1 MNPIKIA
8 KQIVKKLLVEQLTE
22 KVSLYPGA
30 FKPPHRGH
38 VATILRSM
46 DNDTDKVI
54 VFISTKEREDVDVEE
69 AIEVWNL
76 YKSKIPEL
84 EKVEIVPTPTPVTAV
99 YDYAKDNP
107 SHDIRA
113 VFGKGEESRFKS
125 LLNKEK
131 YPNVEVFD
139 AGVEGDFSATNL
151 RQAIRDDNL
160 EKIKPFLPDGVNM
173 ESFLFIFRK
182 SNEGLYPRY
191 DYRKVRQVRY
201 KASDVRTNDP
211 DALEEADPKKGTG
224 KKPKGSGRRLYT
236 DEDPT
241 DTVKVKFS
249 TRQDIVDTL
258 NKTSFK
264 NKSHARQSQVINLIH
279 QRVRAALSRTKD
291 PLKKA
296 KLKSAFEYIKKR
308 KEASKKKTQR
318 LKKQKTNEGVLPQT
332 NLVLPRGVKTILQ
345 AEEQDYDRGL
355 IVELTKEGGY
365 KINYWYGEDAKVYPV
380 EVEVD
385 GESIKPDAKEVYL
398 KFHPELEKEN
408 INELISEHLKE
419 IGLVNEK
426 LCKRGYNYIASR
438 KRKGE
443 KHNPFLTAR
452 AVKVCKGQMSGT
464 DGKQK
469 KDFRPKKGKKR
480 SAQGAKPDIV
490 KEIGVK
496 LSNYSGQVLP
506 GDVIRAPKGFPL
518 GGKKLEKGLPLKVI
532 KNSREGVNR
541 YKLSLEDPKT
551 GKKYS
556 VRNFQMDGEYKG
568 EKFPKWSM
576 IRRSKQNIKE
586 DKYLLEA
593 RYKKFLNEA
602 WEDAKAS
609 VVNEFVNYCMEYLSV
624 DRPKLKL
631 INSKDYAYENR
642 SLGGYSPSE
651 KKIMVVVHNRNMA
664 DILRTIAHEMVH
676 HMQNLDKRLTP
687 TSGEDGSPDENEAN
701 SLAAVIMRKFGRDNP
716 HIYE

>member
-8 KQIVKKLLVEQLTE
+8 KQIVKKLLLEQLTE

-38 VATILRSM
+38 VATILRSI
-46 DNDTDKVI
+46 DDKTDKVI
-54 VFISTKEREDVDVEE
+54 IFISTKEREDVDVEE
-69 AIEVWNL
+69 AIEVWDL
-76 YKSKIPEL
+76 YKSNLPEL
-84 EKVEIVPTPTPVTAV
+84 EKVEIVPTPTPVKAV

-131 YPNVEVFD
+131 YPHVEVFD

-151 RQAIRDDNL
+151 RQAIRDNDL
-160 EKIKPFLPDGVNM
+160 EKVKTFLPDGINV
-173 ESFLFIFRK
+173 EDFLFIFRN
-182 SNEGLYPRY
+182 SDEGLYPRY

-296 KLKSAFEYIKKR
+296 RLKSAFEYIKQR
-308 KEASKKKTQR
+308 KEASKRKTQR
-318 LKKQKTNEGVLPQT
+318 LKKQKTNEVIIDG
-332 NLVLPRGVKTILQ
+332 IL
-345 AEEQDYDRGL
+345 
-355 IVELTKEGGY
+355 K
-365 KINYWYGEDAKVYPV
+365 
-380 EVEVD
+380 
-385 GESIKPDAKEVYL
+385 
-398 KFHPELEKEN
+398 
-408 INELISEHLKE
+408 
-419 IGLVNEK
+419 EK

-452 AVKVCKGQMSGT
+452 AVKVCKGQMSGS

-469 KDFRPKKGKKR
+469 KDFRPRKGKKR

-496 LSNYSGQVLP
+496 LSNYNGQVLP

-518 GGKKLEKGLPLKVI
+518 GGKKLEKGLQLKVI

-576 IRRSKQNIKE
+576 VRRSKQNIKE

-664 DILRTIAHEMVH
+664 DILRTVAHEMVH

-701 SLAAVIMRKFGRDNP
+701 SLAGVIMRKFGRDNP
-716 HIYE
+716 QIYE

>member
-8 KQIVKKLLVEQLTE
+8 KQIVKKLLLEQLTE

-38 VATILRSM
+38 VATILRSI
-46 DNDTDKVI
+46 DDKTDRVI

-69 AIEVWNL
+69 AIKVWDL
-76 YKSKIPEL
+76 YKSNLPEL

-139 AGVEGDFSATNL
+139 AGIEGDFSATNL
-151 RQAIRDDNL
+151 RQAIRDNDL
-160 EKIKPFLPDGVNM
+160 EKVKTFLPDGINV
-173 ESFLFIFRK
+173 EDFLFIFRN
-182 SNEGLYPRY
+182 SDEGLYPRY

-224 KKPKGSGRRLYT
+224 KKPKGSSRRLYT
-236 DEDPT
+236 DEDPS
-241 DTVKVKFS
+241 DTVGVKFS
-249 TRQDIVDTL
+249 SRQDIVNTF
-258 NKTSFK
+258 NKKSFK
-264 NKSHARQSQVINLIH
+264 AKSHQRQSQIINLVH
-279 QRVRAALSRTKD
+279 QRVRAAYSRAKD
-291 PLKKA
+291 PLVKARLKKA
-296 KLKSAFEYIKKR
+296 LAYAEQR
-308 KEASKKKTQR
+308 KEASKRKTQR
-318 LKKQKTNEGVLPQT
+318 LKKQKTNEIIIDG
-332 NLVLPRGVKTILQ
+332 IL
-345 AEEQDYDRGL
+345 
-355 IVELTKEGGY
+355 K
-365 KINYWYGEDAKVYPV
+365 
-380 EVEVD
+380 
-385 GESIKPDAKEVYL
+385 
-398 KFHPELEKEN
+398 
-408 INELISEHLKE
+408 
-419 IGLVNEK
+419 EK

-452 AVKVCKGQMSGT
+452 AVKVCKGQMSGS

-469 KDFRPKKGKKR
+469 KDFRPRKGKKR

-518 GGKKLEKGLPLKVI
+518 GGKKLEKGLQLKVI

-576 IRRSKQNIKE
+576 VRRSKQNIKE

-701 SLAAVIMRKFGRDNP
+701 SLAGVIMRKFGRDNP
-716 HIYE
+716 QIYE

>member
-1 MNPIKIA
+1 MNPIKIS
-8 KQIVKKLLVEQLTE
+8 KQIVKKLLLEQLTE

-38 VATILRSM
+38 VATILRSI
-46 DNDTDKVI
+46 DDKTDKVI
-54 VFISTKEREDVDVEE
+54 IFISTKEREDVDVEE
-69 AIEVWNL
+69 AIEVWDL
-76 YKSKIPEL
+76 YKSNLPEL

-131 YPNVEVFD
+131 YPHVEVFD

-151 RQAIRDDNL
+151 RQAIRDNDL
-160 EKIKPFLPDGVNM
+160 EKVKTFLPDGINV
-173 ESFLFIFRK
+173 EDFLFIFRN
-182 SNEGLYPRY
+182 SDEGLYPRY

-224 KKPKGSGRRLYT
+224 KKPKGSSRRLYT
-236 DEDPT
+236 DEDPS
-241 DTVKVKFS
+241 DTVGVKFS
-249 TRQDIVDTL
+249 SRQDIVNTF
-258 NKTSFK
+258 NKKSFK
-264 NKSHARQSQVINLIH
+264 AKSHQRQSQIINLVH
-279 QRVRAALSRTKD
+279 QRVRAAYSRAKD
-291 PLKKA
+291 PLVKARLKKA
-296 KLKSAFEYIKKR
+296 LAYAEQR
-308 KEASKKKTQR
+308 KEASKRKTQR
-318 LKKQKTNEGVLPQT
+318 LKKQKTNEVIIDG
-332 NLVLPRGVKTILQ
+332 IL
-345 AEEQDYDRGL
+345 
-355 IVELTKEGGY
+355 K
-365 KINYWYGEDAKVYPV
+365 
-380 EVEVD
+380 
-385 GESIKPDAKEVYL
+385 
-398 KFHPELEKEN
+398 
-408 INELISEHLKE
+408 
-419 IGLVNEK
+419 EK

-452 AVKVCKGQMSGT
+452 AVKVCKGQMSGS

-469 KDFRPKKGKKR
+469 KDFRPRKGKKR

-518 GGKKLEKGLPLKVI
+518 GGKKLEKGLQLKVI

-576 IRRSKQNIKE
+576 VRRSKQNIKE

-664 DILRTIAHEMVH
+664 DILRTVAHEMVH

-701 SLAAVIMRKFGRDNP
+701 SLAGVIMRKFGRDNP
-716 HIYE
+716 QIYE

>member
-1 MNPIKIA
+1 MNQIKIA
-8 KQIVKKLLVEQLTE
+8 IQIVKKLLLEQLTE

-38 VATILRSM
+38 VATILRSI
-46 DNDTDKVI
+46 DDKTDKVI
-54 VFISTKEREDVDVEE
+54 IFISTKEREDVDVEE
-69 AIEVWNL
+69 AIEVWDL
-76 YKSKIPEL
+76 YKSNLPEL

-131 YPNVEVFD
+131 YPHVEVFD

-151 RQAIRDDNL
+151 RQAIRDNDL
-160 EKIKPFLPDGVNM
+160 EKVKTFLPDGINV
-173 ESFLFIFRK
+173 EDFLFIFRN
-182 SNEGLYPRY
+182 SDEGLYPRY

-224 KKPKGSGRRLYT
+224 KKPKGSSRRLYT
-236 DEDPT
+236 DEDPS
-241 DTVKVKFS
+241 DTVGVKFS
-249 TRQDIVDTL
+249 SRQDIVNTF
-258 NKTSFK
+258 NKKSFK
-264 NKSHARQSQVINLIH
+264 AKSHQRQSQIINLVH
-279 QRVRAALSRTKD
+279 QRVRAAYSRAKD
-291 PLKKA
+291 PLVKARLKKA
-296 KLKSAFEYIKKR
+296 LAYAEQR
-308 KEASKKKTQR
+308 KEASKRKTQR
-318 LKKQKTNEGVLPQT
+318 LKKQKTNEVIIDG
-332 NLVLPRGVKTILQ
+332 IL
-345 AEEQDYDRGL
+345 
-355 IVELTKEGGY
+355 K
-365 KINYWYGEDAKVYPV
+365 
-380 EVEVD
+380 
-385 GESIKPDAKEVYL
+385 
-398 KFHPELEKEN
+398 
-408 INELISEHLKE
+408 
-419 IGLVNEK
+419 EK

-443 KHNPFLTAR
+443 KHNQFLTAR
-452 AVKVCKGQMSGT
+452 AVKVCKGQMSGS

-469 KDFRPKKGKKR
+469 KDFRPRKGKKR

-518 GGKKLEKGLPLKVI
+518 GGKKLEKGLQLKVI

-576 IRRSKQNIKE
+576 VRRSKQNIKE

-664 DILRTIAHEMVH
+664 DILRTVAHEMVH

-701 SLAAVIMRKFGRDNP
+701 SLAGVIMRKFGRDNP
-716 HIYE
+716 QIYE

>member
-8 KQIVKKLLVEQLTE
+8 KQIVKKLLLEQLTE

-38 VATILRSM
+38 VATILRSI
-46 DNDTDKVI
+46 DDKTDKVI
-54 VFISTKEREDVDVEE
+54 IFISTKEREDVDVEE
-69 AIEVWNL
+69 AIEVWDL
-76 YKSKIPEL
+76 YKSNLPEL

-131 YPNVEVFD
+131 YPHVEVFD

-151 RQAIRDDNL
+151 RQAIRDNDL
-160 EKIKPFLPDGVNM
+160 EKVKTFLPDGINV
-173 ESFLFIFRK
+173 EDFLFIFRN
-182 SNEGLYPRY
+182 SDEGLYPRY

-224 KKPKGSGRRLYT
+224 KKPKGSSRRLYT
-236 DEDPT
+236 DEDPS
-241 DTVKVKFS
+241 DTVGVKFS
-249 TRQDIVDTL
+249 SRQDIVNTF
-258 NKTSFK
+258 NKKSFK
-264 NKSHARQSQVINLIH
+264 AKSHQRQSQIINLVH
-279 QRVRAALSRTKD
+279 QRVRAAYSRAKD
-291 PLKKA
+291 PLVKARLKKA
-296 KLKSAFEYIKKR
+296 LAYAEQR
-308 KEASKKKTQR
+308 KEASKRKTQR
-318 LKKQKTNEGVLPQT
+318 LKKQKTNEVIIDG
-332 NLVLPRGVKTILQ
+332 IL
-345 AEEQDYDRGL
+345 
-355 IVELTKEGGY
+355 K
-365 KINYWYGEDAKVYPV
+365 
-380 EVEVD
+380 
-385 GESIKPDAKEVYL
+385 
-398 KFHPELEKEN
+398 
-408 INELISEHLKE
+408 
-419 IGLVNEK
+419 EK

-452 AVKVCKGQMSGT
+452 AVKVCKGQMSGS

-469 KDFRPKKGKKR
+469 KDFRPRKGKKR

-518 GGKKLEKGLPLKVI
+518 GGKKLEKGLQLKVI

-576 IRRSKQNIKE
+576 VRRSKQNIKE

-624 DRPKLKL
+624 ERPKLKL

-664 DILRTIAHEMVH
+664 DILRTVAHEMVH

-701 SLAAVIMRKFGRDNP
+701 SLAGVIMRKFGRDNP
-716 HIYE
+716 QIYE

>member
-8 KQIVKKLLVEQLTE
+8 KQIVKKLLLEQLTE

-38 VATILRSM
+38 VATILRSI
-46 DNDTDKVI
+46 DDKTDRVI
-54 VFISTKEREDVDVEE
+54 IFISTKEREDVDVEE
-69 AIEVWNL
+69 AIKVWDL
-76 YKSKIPEL
+76 YKSNLPEL

-131 YPNVEVFD
+131 YPHVEVFD
-139 AGVEGDFSATNL
+139 AGVEGDFSATDL
-151 RQAIRDDNL
+151 RQAIRDNDL
-160 EKIKPFLPDGVNM
+160 EKVKTFLPDGINV
-173 ESFLFIFRK
+173 EDFLFIFRN
-182 SNEGLYPRY
+182 SDEGLYPRY

-224 KKPKGSGRRLYT
+224 KKPKGSSRRLYT
-236 DEDPT
+236 DEDPS
-241 DTVKVKFS
+241 DTVGVKFS
-249 TRQDIVDTL
+249 SRQDIVNTF
-258 NKTSFK
+258 NKKSFK
-264 NKSHARQSQVINLIH
+264 AKSHQRQSQIINLVH
-279 QRVRAALSRTKD
+279 QRVRAAYSRAKD
-291 PLKKA
+291 PLVKARLKKA
-296 KLKSAFEYIKKR
+296 LAYAEQR
-308 KEASKKKTQR
+308 KEASKRKTQR
-318 LKKQKTNEGVLPQT
+318 LKKQKTNEVIIDG
-332 NLVLPRGVKTILQ
+332 IL
-345 AEEQDYDRGL
+345 
-355 IVELTKEGGY
+355 K
-365 KINYWYGEDAKVYPV
+365 
-380 EVEVD
+380 
-385 GESIKPDAKEVYL
+385 
-398 KFHPELEKEN
+398 
-408 INELISEHLKE
+408 
-419 IGLVNEK
+419 EK

-452 AVKVCKGQMSGT
+452 AVKVCKGQMSGS

-469 KDFRPKKGKKR
+469 KDFRPRKGKKR

-518 GGKKLEKGLPLKVI
+518 GGKKLEKGLQLKVI

-576 IRRSKQNIKE
+576 VRRSKQNIKE

-664 DILRTIAHEMVH
+664 DILRTVAHEMVH
-676 HMQNLDKRLTP
+676 HMQNLDKRLTS

-701 SLAAVIMRKFGRDNP
+701 SLAGVIMRKFGRDNP
-716 HIYE
+716 QIYE

>member
-8 KQIVKKLLVEQLTE
+8 KQIVKKLLLEQLTE

-38 VATILRSM
+38 VATILRSI
-46 DNDTDKVI
+46 DDKTDRVI

-69 AIEVWNL
+69 AIKVWDL
-76 YKSKIPEL
+76 YKSNLPEL

-139 AGVEGDFSATNL
+139 AGIEGDFSATNL
-151 RQAIRDDNL
+151 RQAIRDNDL
-160 EKIKPFLPDGVNM
+160 EKVKTFLPDGINV
-173 ESFLFIFRK
+173 EDFLFIFRN
-182 SNEGLYPRY
+182 SDEGLYPRY

-224 KKPKGSGRRLYT
+224 KKPKGSSRRLYT
-236 DEDPT
+236 DEDPS
-241 DTVKVKFS
+241 DTVGVKFS
-249 TRQDIVDTL
+249 SRQDIVNTF
-258 NKTSFK
+258 NKKSFK
-264 NKSHARQSQVINLIH
+264 AKSHQRQSQIINLVH
-279 QRVRAALSRTKD
+279 QRVRAAYSRAKD
-291 PLKKA
+291 PLVKARLKKA
-296 KLKSAFEYIKKR
+296 LAYAEQR
-308 KEASKKKTQR
+308 KEASKRKTQR
-318 LKKQKTNEGVLPQT
+318 LKKQKTNEIIIDG
-332 NLVLPRGVKTILQ
+332 IL
-345 AEEQDYDRGL
+345 
-355 IVELTKEGGY
+355 K
-365 KINYWYGEDAKVYPV
+365 
-380 EVEVD
+380 
-385 GESIKPDAKEVYL
+385 
-398 KFHPELEKEN
+398 
-408 INELISEHLKE
+408 
-419 IGLVNEK
+419 EK

-452 AVKVCKGQMSGT
+452 AVKVCKGQMSGS

-469 KDFRPKKGKKR
+469 KDFRPRKGKKR

-518 GGKKLEKGLPLKVI
+518 GGKKLEKGLQLKVI

-576 IRRSKQNIKE
+576 VRRSKQNIKE

-609 VVNEFVNYCMEYLSV
+609 IVNEFVNYCMEYLSV

-701 SLAAVIMRKFGRDNP
+701 SLAGVIMRKFGRDNP
-716 HIYE
+716 QIYE

>member
-1 MNPIKIA
+1 MNPLKVA
-8 KQIVKKLLVEQLTE
+8 QQIVKKLLVEQLTE

-38 VATILRSM
+38 IATILRSI
-46 DNDTDKVI
+46 DNDTDRVL

-69 AIEVWNL
+69 AIKVWDL
-76 YKSKIPEL
+76 YKSNLPEL
-84 EKVEIVPTPTPVTAV
+84 EKIEIIPTPTPVTAV

-125 LLNKEK
+125 LLDKEK
-131 YPNVEVFD
+131 YPHVEVFD
-139 AGVEGDFSATNL
+139 AGIEGDFSATNL
-151 RQAIRDDNL
+151 RQAIRDNDL
-160 EKIKPFLPDGVNM
+160 EKIKTFLPDRVNVDD
-173 ESFLFIFRK
+173 FISIFQT
-182 SNEGLYPRY
+182 NEGLYPRY
-191 DYRKVRQVRY
+191 DYRKIRQVRY
-201 KASDVRTNDP
+201 KASDVRTNNP

-236 DEDPT
+236 DEDPS
-241 DTVKVKFS
+241 DTVRIKFS

-279 QRVRAALSRTKD
+279 QRVRAALGRTKD

-296 KLKSAFEYIKKR
+296 KLKSAFEYIKNR

-332 NLVLPRGVKTILQ
+332 NLVLKRGKKTILQ

-385 GESIKPDAKEVYL
+385 GVSIKPDAREVYV
-398 KFHPELEKEN
+398 KFHPEL
-408 INELISEHLKE
+408 
-419 IGLVNEK
+419 
-426 LCKRGYNYIASR
+426 
-438 KRKGE
+438 
-443 KHNPFLTAR
+443 
-452 AVKVCKGQMSGT
+452 
-464 DGKQK
+464 K
-469 KDFRPKKGKKR
+469 KDKKEVNYLR
-480 SAQGAKPDIV
+480 EAK
-490 KEIGVK
+490 
-496 LSNYSGQVLP
+496 
-506 GDVIRAPKGFPL
+506 
-518 GGKKLEKGLPLKVI
+518 
-532 KNSREGVNR
+532 
-541 YKLSLEDPKT
+541 
-551 GKKYS
+551 
-556 VRNFQMDGEYKG
+556 
-568 EKFPKWSM
+568 
-576 IRRSKQNIKE
+576 
-586 DKYLLEA
+586 
-593 RYKKFLNEA
+593 YKKFLNEA
-602 WEDAKAS
+602 WENAKAS
-609 VVNEFVNYCMEYLSV
+609 VVNEFVNYCMEYLSI

-631 INSKDYAYENR
+631 INSNDYAYENR
-642 SLGGYSPSE
+642 SLGGYLPSE
-651 KKIMVVVHNRNMA
+651 EKIIVVVHNRNMA

>member
-191 DYRKVRQVRY
+191 DYRKVKQVRY

-296 KLKSAFEYIKKR
+296 RLKSAFEYIKKR

-318 LKKQKTNEGVLPQT
+318 LKKQKTNEIIIDG
-332 NLVLPRGVKTILQ
+332 IL
-345 AEEQDYDRGL
+345 
-355 IVELTKEGGY
+355 K
-365 KINYWYGEDAKVYPV
+365 
-380 EVEVD
+380 
-385 GESIKPDAKEVYL
+385 
-398 KFHPELEKEN
+398 
-408 INELISEHLKE
+408 
-419 IGLVNEK
+419 EK

-576 IRRSKQNIKE
+576 VRRSKQNIKE

-687 TSGEDGSPDENEAN
+687 ISGEDGSPDENEAN
-701 SLAAVIMRKFGRDNP
+701 SLAGVIMRKFGRDNP
-716 HIYE
+716 QIYE

>member
-8 KQIVKKLLVEQLTE
+8 KQIVKKLLLEQLTE

-38 VATILRSM
+38 VATILRSI
-46 DNDTDKVI
+46 DDKTDKVI
-54 VFISTKEREDVDVEE
+54 IFISTKEREDVDVEE
-69 AIEVWNL
+69 AIEVWDL
-76 YKSKIPEL
+76 YKSNLPEL

-131 YPNVEVFD
+131 YPHVEVFD

-151 RQAIRDDNL
+151 RQAIRDNDL
-160 EKIKPFLPDGVNM
+160 EKVKTFLPDGINV
-173 ESFLFIFRK
+173 EDFLFIFRN
-182 SNEGLYPRY
+182 SDEGLYPRY

-224 KKPKGSGRRLYT
+224 KKPKGSSRRLYT
-236 DEDPT
+236 DEDPS
-241 DTVKVKFS
+241 DTVGVKFS
-249 TRQDIVDTL
+249 SRQDIVNTF
-258 NKTSFK
+258 NKKSFK
-264 NKSHARQSQVINLIH
+264 AKSHQRQSQIINLVH
-279 QRVRAALSRTKD
+279 QRVRAAYSRAKD
-291 PLKKA
+291 PLVKARLKKA
-296 KLKSAFEYIKKR
+296 LAYAEQR
-308 KEASKKKTQR
+308 KEASKRKTQR
-318 LKKQKTNEGVLPQT
+318 LKKQKTNEVIIDG
-332 NLVLPRGVKTILQ
+332 IL
-345 AEEQDYDRGL
+345 
-355 IVELTKEGGY
+355 K
-365 KINYWYGEDAKVYPV
+365 
-380 EVEVD
+380 
-385 GESIKPDAKEVYL
+385 
-398 KFHPELEKEN
+398 
-408 INELISEHLKE
+408 
-419 IGLVNEK
+419 EK

-452 AVKVCKGQMSGT
+452 AVKVCKGQMSGS

-469 KDFRPKKGKKR
+469 KDFRPRKGKKR

-518 GGKKLEKGLPLKVI
+518 GGKKLEKGLQLKVI

-556 VRNFQMDGEYKG
+556 VRNFQMDREYKG

-576 IRRSKQNIKE
+576 VRRSKQNIKE

-664 DILRTIAHEMVH
+664 DILRTVAHEMVH

-701 SLAAVIMRKFGRDNP
+701 SLAGVIMRKFGRDNP
-716 HIYE
+716 QIYE

>member
-8 KQIVKKLLVEQLTE
+8 KQIVKKLLLEQLTE

-38 VATILRSM
+38 VATILRSI
-46 DNDTDKVI
+46 DDKTDKVI
-54 VFISTKEREDVDVEE
+54 IFISTKEREDVDVEE
-69 AIEVWNL
+69 AIKVWDL
-76 YKSKIPEL
+76 YKSNLPEL

-131 YPNVEVFD
+131 YPHVEVFD
-139 AGVEGDFSATNL
+139 AGIEGDFSATNL
-151 RQAIRDDNL
+151 RQAIRDNDL
-160 EKIKPFLPDGVNM
+160 EKVKTFLPDGINV
-173 ESFLFIFRK
+173 EDFLFIFRN
-182 SNEGLYPRY
+182 SDEGLYPRY

-224 KKPKGSGRRLYT
+224 KKPKGSSRRLYT
-236 DEDPT
+236 DEDPS
-241 DTVKVKFS
+241 DTVGVKFS
-249 TRQDIVDTL
+249 SRQDIVNTF
-258 NKTSFK
+258 NKKSFK
-264 NKSHARQSQVINLIH
+264 AKSHQRQSQIINLVH
-279 QRVRAALSRTKD
+279 QRVRAAYSRAKD
-291 PLKKA
+291 PLVKARLKKA
-296 KLKSAFEYIKKR
+296 LAYAEQR
-308 KEASKKKTQR
+308 KEASKRKTQR
-318 LKKQKTNEGVLPQT
+318 LKKQKTNEVIIDG
-332 NLVLPRGVKTILQ
+332 IL
-345 AEEQDYDRGL
+345 
-355 IVELTKEGGY
+355 K
-365 KINYWYGEDAKVYPV
+365 
-380 EVEVD
+380 
-385 GESIKPDAKEVYL
+385 
-398 KFHPELEKEN
+398 
-408 INELISEHLKE
+408 
-419 IGLVNEK
+419 EK

-452 AVKVCKGQMSGT
+452 AVKVCKGQMSGS

-469 KDFRPKKGKKR
+469 KDFRPRKGKKR

-518 GGKKLEKGLPLKVI
+518 GGKKLEKGLQLKVI

-576 IRRSKQNIKE
+576 VRRSKQNIKE

-664 DILRTIAHEMVH
+664 DILRTVAHEMVH

-687 TSGEDGSPDENEAN
+687 ASGEDGSPDENEAN
-701 SLAAVIMRKFGRDNP
+701 SLAGVIMRKFGRDNP
-716 HIYE
+716 QIYE

>member
-8 KQIVKKLLVEQLTE
+8 KQIVKKLLLEQLTE

-38 VATILRSM
+38 VATILRSI
-46 DNDTDKVI
+46 DDKTDRVI

-69 AIEVWNL
+69 AIKVWDL
-76 YKSKIPEL
+76 YKSNLPEL

-131 YPNVEVFD
+131 YPHVEVFD

-151 RQAIRDDNL
+151 RQAIRDNDL
-160 EKIKPFLPDGVNM
+160 EKVKTFLPDGINV
-173 ESFLFIFRK
+173 EDFLFIFRN
-182 SNEGLYPRY
+182 SDEGLYPRY

-224 KKPKGSGRRLYT
+224 KKPKGSSRRLYT
-236 DEDPT
+236 DEDPS
-241 DTVKVKFS
+241 DTVGVKFS
-249 TRQDIVDTL
+249 SRQDIVNTF
-258 NKTSFK
+258 NKKSFK
-264 NKSHARQSQVINLIH
+264 AKSHQRQSQIINLVH
-279 QRVRAALSRTKD
+279 QRVRAAYSRAKD
-291 PLKKA
+291 PLVKARLKKA
-296 KLKSAFEYIKKR
+296 LAYAEQR
-308 KEASKKKTQR
+308 KEASKRKTQR
-318 LKKQKTNEGVLPQT
+318 LKKQKTNEV
-332 NLVLPRGVKTILQ
+332 I
-345 AEEQDYDRGL
+345 
-355 IVELTKEGGY
+355 I
-365 KINYWYGEDAKVYPV
+365 
-380 EVEVD
+380 D
-385 GESIKPDAKEVYL
+385 GIIK
-398 KFHPELEKEN
+398 
-408 INELISEHLKE
+408 
-419 IGLVNEK
+419 EK

-452 AVKVCKGQMSGT
+452 AVKVCKGQMSGS

-469 KDFRPKKGKKR
+469 KDFRPRKGKKR

-518 GGKKLEKGLPLKVI
+518 GGKKLEKGLQLKVI

-576 IRRSKQNIKE
+576 VRRSKQNIKE

-664 DILRTIAHEMVH
+664 DILRTVAHEMVH

-701 SLAAVIMRKFGRDNP
+701 SLAGVIMRKFGRDNP
-716 HIYE
+716 QIYE

>member
-296 KLKSAFEYIKKR
+296 KLKSAFEYIKNR

>member
-8 KQIVKKLLVEQLTE
+8 KQIVKKLLLEQLTE

-38 VATILRSM
+38 VATILRSI
-46 DNDTDKVI
+46 DDKTDKVI
-54 VFISTKEREDVDVEE
+54 IFISTKEREDVDVEE
-69 AIEVWNL
+69 AIEVWDL
-76 YKSKIPEL
+76 YKSNLPEL

-151 RQAIRDDNL
+151 RQAIRDNDL
-160 EKIKPFLPDGVNM
+160 EKVKTFLPDGINV
-173 ESFLFIFRK
+173 EDFLFIFRN
-182 SNEGLYPRY
+182 SDEGLYPRY

-224 KKPKGSGRRLYT
+224 KKPKGSSRRLYT
-236 DEDPT
+236 DEDPS
-241 DTVKVKFS
+241 DTVGVKFS
-249 TRQDIVDTL
+249 SRQDIVNTF
-258 NKTSFK
+258 NKKSFK
-264 NKSHARQSQVINLIH
+264 AKSHQRQSQIINLVH
-279 QRVRAALSRTKD
+279 QRVRAAYSRAKD
-291 PLKKA
+291 PLVKARLKKA
-296 KLKSAFEYIKKR
+296 LAYAEQR
-308 KEASKKKTQR
+308 KEASKRKTQR
-318 LKKQKTNEGVLPQT
+318 LKKQKTNEVIIDG
-332 NLVLPRGVKTILQ
+332 IL
-345 AEEQDYDRGL
+345 
-355 IVELTKEGGY
+355 K
-365 KINYWYGEDAKVYPV
+365 
-380 EVEVD
+380 
-385 GESIKPDAKEVYL
+385 
-398 KFHPELEKEN
+398 
-408 INELISEHLKE
+408 
-419 IGLVNEK
+419 EK

-452 AVKVCKGQMSGT
+452 AVKVCKGQMSGS

-469 KDFRPKKGKKR
+469 KDFRPRKGKKR

-518 GGKKLEKGLPLKVI
+518 GGKKLEKGLQLKVI

-576 IRRSKQNIKE
+576 VRRSKQNIKE

-664 DILRTIAHEMVH
+664 DILRTVAHEMVH

-701 SLAAVIMRKFGRDNP
+701 SLAGVIMRKFGRDNP
-716 HIYE
+716 QIYE

>member
-8 KQIVKKLLVEQLTE
+8 KQIVKKLLLEQLTE

-38 VATILRSM
+38 VATILRSI
-46 DNDTDKVI
+46 DDKTDRVI
-54 VFISTKEREDVDVEE
+54 IFISTKEREDVDVEE
-69 AIEVWNL
+69 AIKVWDL
-76 YKSKIPEL
+76 YKSNLPEL

-131 YPNVEVFD
+131 YPHVEVFD
-139 AGVEGDFSATNL
+139 AGIEGDFSATNL
-151 RQAIRDDNL
+151 RQAIRDNDL
-160 EKIKPFLPDGVNM
+160 EKVKTFLPDGINV
-173 ESFLFIFRK
+173 EDFLFIFRN
-182 SNEGLYPRY
+182 SDEGLYPRY

-224 KKPKGSGRRLYT
+224 KKPKGSSRRLYT
-236 DEDPT
+236 DEDPS
-241 DTVKVKFS
+241 DTVGVKFS
-249 TRQDIVDTL
+249 SRQDIVNTF
-258 NKTSFK
+258 NKKSFK
-264 NKSHARQSQVINLIH
+264 AKSHQRQSQIINLVH
-279 QRVRAALSRTKD
+279 QRVRAAYSRAKD
-291 PLKKA
+291 PLVKARLKKA
-296 KLKSAFEYIKKR
+296 LAYAEQR
-308 KEASKKKTQR
+308 KEASKRKTQR
-318 LKKQKTNEGVLPQT
+318 LKKQKTNEVIIDG
-332 NLVLPRGVKTILQ
+332 IL
-345 AEEQDYDRGL
+345 
-355 IVELTKEGGY
+355 K
-365 KINYWYGEDAKVYPV
+365 
-380 EVEVD
+380 
-385 GESIKPDAKEVYL
+385 
-398 KFHPELEKEN
+398 
-408 INELISEHLKE
+408 
-419 IGLVNEK
+419 EK

-452 AVKVCKGQMSGT
+452 AVKVCKGQMSGS

-469 KDFRPKKGKKR
+469 KDFRPRKGKKR

-518 GGKKLEKGLPLKVI
+518 GGKKLEKGLQLKVI

-576 IRRSKQNIKE
+576 VRRSKQNIKE

-664 DILRTIAHEMVH
+664 DILRTVAHEMVH

-701 SLAAVIMRKFGRDNP
+701 SLAGVIMRKFGRDNP
-716 HIYE
+716 QIYE

>member
-8 KQIVKKLLVEQLTE
+8 KQIVKKLLLEQLTE

-38 VATILRSM
+38 VATILRSI
-46 DNDTDKVI
+46 DDKTDKVI
-54 VFISTKEREDVDVEE
+54 IFISTKEREDVDVEE
-69 AIEVWNL
+69 AIEVWDL
-76 YKSKIPEL
+76 YKSNLPEL

-131 YPNVEVFD
+131 YPHVEVFD

-151 RQAIRDDNL
+151 RQAIRDNDL
-160 EKIKPFLPDGVNM
+160 EKVKTFLPDGINV
-173 ESFLFIFRK
+173 EDFLFIFRN
-182 SNEGLYPRY
+182 SDEGLYPRY

-224 KKPKGSGRRLYT
+224 KKPKGSSRRLYT
-236 DEDPT
+236 DEDPS
-241 DTVKVKFS
+241 DTVGVKFS
-249 TRQDIVDTL
+249 SRQDIVNTF
-258 NKTSFK
+258 NKKSFK
-264 NKSHARQSQVINLIH
+264 AKSHQRQSQIINLVH
-279 QRVRAALSRTKD
+279 QRVRAAYSRAKD
-291 PLKKA
+291 PLVKARLKKA
-296 KLKSAFEYIKKR
+296 LAYAEQR
-308 KEASKKKTQR
+308 KEASKRKTQR
-318 LKKQKTNEGVLPQT
+318 LKKQKTNEVIIDG
-332 NLVLPRGVKTILQ
+332 IL
-345 AEEQDYDRGL
+345 
-355 IVELTKEGGY
+355 K
-365 KINYWYGEDAKVYPV
+365 
-380 EVEVD
+380 
-385 GESIKPDAKEVYL
+385 
-398 KFHPELEKEN
+398 
-408 INELISEHLKE
+408 
-419 IGLVNEK
+419 EK

-452 AVKVCKGQMSGT
+452 AVKVCKGQMSGS

-469 KDFRPKKGKKR
+469 KDFRPRKGKKR

-518 GGKKLEKGLPLKVI
+518 GGKKLEKGLQLKVI

-576 IRRSKQNIKE
+576 VRRSKQNIKE

-664 DILRTIAHEMVH
+664 DILRTVAHEMVH

-701 SLAAVIMRKFGRDNP
+701 SLAGVIMRKFGRDNP
-716 HIYE
+716 QIYE

>member
-296 KLKSAFEYIKKR
+296 RLKSAFEYIKKR

-518 GGKKLEKGLPLKVI
+518 GGKKLEKGLQLKVI

-576 IRRSKQNIKE
+576 VRRSKQNIKE

-701 SLAAVIMRKFGRDNP
+701 SLAGVIMRKFGRDNP
-716 HIYE
+716 QIYE

>member
-1 MNPIKIA
+1 MNPLKVA
-8 KQIVKKLLVEQLTE
+8 QQIVKKLLVEQLTE

-38 VATILRSM
+38 IATILRSI
-46 DNDTDKVI
+46 DNDTDRVL
-54 VFISTKEREDVDVEE
+54 VFISTKEREDIDVEE
-69 AIEVWNL
+69 AIKVWEL
-76 YKSKIPEL
+76 YKSNLPEL
-84 EKVEIVPTPTPVTAV
+84 EKIEIIPTPTPVTAV

-125 LLNKEK
+125 LLDKEK
-131 YPNVEVFD
+131 YPHVEVFD
-139 AGVEGDFSATNL
+139 AGIEGDFSATNL
-151 RQAIRDDNL
+151 RQAIRDNDL
-160 EKIKPFLPDGVNM
+160 EKIKTFLPDRVNVDD
-173 ESFLFIFRK
+173 FISIFQT
-182 SNEGLYPRY
+182 NEGLYPRY
-191 DYRKVRQVRY
+191 DYRKVKQVRY

-236 DEDPT
+236 DEDPS
-241 DTVKVKFS
+241 DTVRIKFS

-279 QRVRAALSRTKD
+279 QRVRAALGRTKD

-296 KLKSAFEYIKKR
+296 KLKSAFEYIKNR

-332 NLVLPRGVKTILQ
+332 NLVLKRGKKTILQ

-385 GESIKPDAKEVYL
+385 GVSIKPDAREVYV
-398 KFHPELEKEN
+398 KFHPEL
-408 INELISEHLKE
+408 
-419 IGLVNEK
+419 
-426 LCKRGYNYIASR
+426 
-438 KRKGE
+438 
-443 KHNPFLTAR
+443 
-452 AVKVCKGQMSGT
+452 
-464 DGKQK
+464 K
-469 KDFRPKKGKKR
+469 KDKKEVNYLR
-480 SAQGAKPDIV
+480 EAK
-490 KEIGVK
+490 
-496 LSNYSGQVLP
+496 
-506 GDVIRAPKGFPL
+506 
-518 GGKKLEKGLPLKVI
+518 
-532 KNSREGVNR
+532 
-541 YKLSLEDPKT
+541 
-551 GKKYS
+551 
-556 VRNFQMDGEYKG
+556 
-568 EKFPKWSM
+568 
-576 IRRSKQNIKE
+576 
-586 DKYLLEA
+586 
-593 RYKKFLNEA
+593 YKKFLNEA
-602 WEDAKAS
+602 WENAKAS
-609 VVNEFVNYCMEYLSV
+609 VVNEFVNYCMEYLSI

-631 INSKDYAYENR
+631 INSNDYAYENR
-642 SLGGYSPSE
+642 SLGGYLPSE
-651 KKIMVVVHNRNMA
+651 EKIIVVVHNRNMA

>member
-8 KQIVKKLLVEQLTE
+8 KQIVKKLLLEQLTE

-38 VATILRSM
+38 VATILRSI
-46 DNDTDKVI
+46 DDKTDRVI

-69 AIEVWNL
+69 AIKVWDL
-76 YKSKIPEL
+76 YKSNLPEL

-107 SHDIRA
+107 SHEIRA

-131 YPNVEVFD
+131 YPHVEVFD

-151 RQAIRDDNL
+151 RQAIRDNDL
-160 EKIKPFLPDGVNM
+160 EKVKTFLPDGINV
-173 ESFLFIFRK
+173 EDFLFIFRN
-182 SNEGLYPRY
+182 SDEGLYPRY

-224 KKPKGSGRRLYT
+224 KKPKGSSRRLYT
-236 DEDPT
+236 DEDPS
-241 DTVKVKFS
+241 DTVGVKFS
-249 TRQDIVDTL
+249 SRQDIVNTF
-258 NKTSFK
+258 NKKSFK
-264 NKSHARQSQVINLIH
+264 AKSHQRQSQIINLVH
-279 QRVRAALSRTKD
+279 QRVRAAYSRAKD
-291 PLKKA
+291 PLVKARLKKA
-296 KLKSAFEYIKKR
+296 LAYAEQR
-308 KEASKKKTQR
+308 KEASKRKTQR
-318 LKKQKTNEGVLPQT
+318 LKKQKTNEVIIDG
-332 NLVLPRGVKTILQ
+332 IL
-345 AEEQDYDRGL
+345 
-355 IVELTKEGGY
+355 K
-365 KINYWYGEDAKVYPV
+365 
-380 EVEVD
+380 
-385 GESIKPDAKEVYL
+385 
-398 KFHPELEKEN
+398 
-408 INELISEHLKE
+408 
-419 IGLVNEK
+419 EK

-452 AVKVCKGQMSGT
+452 AVKVCKGQMSGS

-469 KDFRPKKGKKR
+469 KDFRPRKGKKR

-518 GGKKLEKGLPLKVI
+518 GGKKLEKGLQLKVI

-576 IRRSKQNIKE
+576 VRRSKQNIKE

-701 SLAAVIMRKFGRDNP
+701 SLAGVIMRKFGRDNP
-716 HIYE
+716 QIYE

>member
-8 KQIVKKLLVEQLTE
+8 KQIVKKLLLEQLTE

-38 VATILRSM
+38 VATILRSI
-46 DNDTDKVI
+46 DDKTDKVI
-54 VFISTKEREDVDVEE
+54 IFISTKEREDVDVEE
-69 AIEVWNL
+69 AIEVWDL
-76 YKSKIPEL
+76 YKSNLPEL

-131 YPNVEVFD
+131 YPHVEVFD

-151 RQAIRDDNL
+151 RQAIRDNDL
-160 EKIKPFLPDGVNM
+160 EKVKTFLPDGINV
-173 ESFLFIFRK
+173 EDFLFIFRN
-182 SNEGLYPRY
+182 SDEGLYPRY

-224 KKPKGSGRRLYT
+224 KKPKGSSRRLYT
-236 DEDPT
+236 DEDPS
-241 DTVKVKFS
+241 DTVGVKFS
-249 TRQDIVDTL
+249 SRQDIVNTF
-258 NKTSFK
+258 NKKSFK
-264 NKSHARQSQVINLIH
+264 AKSHQRQSQIINLVH
-279 QRVRAALSRTKD
+279 QRVRAAYSRAKD
-291 PLKKA
+291 PLVKVRLKKA
-296 KLKSAFEYIKKR
+296 LAYAEQR
-308 KEASKKKTQR
+308 KEASKRKTQR
-318 LKKQKTNEGVLPQT
+318 LKKQKTNEVIIDG
-332 NLVLPRGVKTILQ
+332 IL
-345 AEEQDYDRGL
+345 
-355 IVELTKEGGY
+355 K
-365 KINYWYGEDAKVYPV
+365 
-380 EVEVD
+380 
-385 GESIKPDAKEVYL
+385 
-398 KFHPELEKEN
+398 
-408 INELISEHLKE
+408 
-419 IGLVNEK
+419 EK

-452 AVKVCKGQMSGT
+452 AVKVCKGQMSGS

-469 KDFRPKKGKKR
+469 KDFRPRKGKKR

-518 GGKKLEKGLPLKVI
+518 GGKKLEKGLQLKVI

-576 IRRSKQNIKE
+576 VRRSKQNIKE

-664 DILRTIAHEMVH
+664 DILRTVAHEMVH

-701 SLAAVIMRKFGRDNP
+701 SLAGVIMRKFGRDNP
-716 HIYE
+716 QIYE

>member
-84 EKVEIVPTPTPVTAV
+84 KKVEIVPTPTPVTAV

-139 AGVEGDFSATNL
+139 AGIEGDFSATNL

-408 INELISEHLKE
+408 INE
-419 IGLVNEK
+419 
-426 LCKRGYNYIASR
+426 
-438 KRKGE
+438 
-443 KHNPFLTAR
+443 
-452 AVKVCKGQMSGT
+452 
-464 DGKQK
+464 
-469 KDFRPKKGKKR
+469 
-480 SAQGAKPDIV
+480 
-490 KEIGVK
+490 
-496 LSNYSGQVLP
+496 
-506 GDVIRAPKGFPL
+506 
-518 GGKKLEKGLPLKVI
+518 
-532 KNSREGVNR
+532 
-541 YKLSLEDPKT
+541 
-551 GKKYS
+551 
-556 VRNFQMDGEYKG
+556 
-568 EKFPKWSM
+568 
-576 IRRSKQNIKE
+576 
-586 DKYLLEA
+586 
-593 RYKKFLNEA
+593 
-602 WEDAKAS
+602 
-609 VVNEFVNYCMEYLSV
+609 
-624 DRPKLKL
+624 
-631 INSKDYAYENR
+631 
-642 SLGGYSPSE
+642 
-651 KKIMVVVHNRNMA
+651 
-664 DILRTIAHEMVH
+664 
-676 HMQNLDKRLTP
+676 
-687 TSGEDGSPDENEAN
+687 
-701 SLAAVIMRKFGRDNP
+701 
-716 HIYE
+716 

>member
-1 MNPIKIA
+1 MNPEKIGE
-8 KQIVKKLLVEQLTE
+8 QIVKKLLVEQFTE

-38 VATILRSM
+38 VATILRSI
-46 DNDTDKVI
+46 DDKTDKVI
-54 VFISTKEREDVDVEE
+54 VFISTKKREDIDVEE
-69 AIEVWNL
+69 AIKTWEL
-76 YKSKIPEL
+76 YKANIPEL
-84 EKVEIVPTPTPVTAV
+84 EKVEIVPTPFPVTAV

-107 SHDIRA
+107 AHDIRA
-113 VFGKGEESRFKS
+113 VFGKGEEGRFKS
-125 LLNKEK
+125 LLDKEK
-131 YPNVEVFD
+131 YPHVEVFD
-139 AGVEGDFSATNL
+139 AGIEGDFSATNL
-151 RQAIRDDNL
+151 RQAIRDNDL
-160 EKIKPFLPDGVNM
+160 EKVKTFLPDGINV
-173 ESFLFIFRK
+173 EDFLFIFR
-182 SNEGLYPRY
+182 SSDEGLYPRY

-236 DEDPT
+236 DEDPS
-241 DTVKVKFS
+241 DTVGIKFS

-264 NKSHARQSQVINLIH
+264 NKSHARQSQIINLIH
-279 QRVRAALSRTKD
+279 QRVRAALGRTKD

-296 KLKSAFEYIKKR
+296 KLKSAFEYIKNR

-318 LKKQKTNEGVLPQT
+318 LKKQKTNEGVLQQT
-332 NLVLPRGVKTILQ
+332 SFVLPRGEKIILQ

-365 KINYWYGEDAKVYPV
+365 KINYWFGEDAKVYPV

-385 GESIKPDAKEVYL
+385 GVSIKPDAKEVYI
-398 KFHPELEKEN
+398 KFHPELKKKDT
-408 INELISEHLKE
+408 NEIIIDSILK
-419 IGLVNEK
+419 EK

-496 LSNYSGQVLP
+496 LSNYNGQVLP
-506 GDVIRAPKGFPL
+506 GDVVRAPKGFPL
-518 GGKKLEKGLPLKVI
+518 GGKKLDKSLQLKVI

-568 EKFPKWSM
+568 EKFPKWSLV
-576 IRRSKQNIKE
+576 RRAKENMKE

-593 RYKKFLNEA
+593 KYKKFLNEA
-602 WEDAKAS
+602 WEDAKAK
-609 VVNEFVNYCMEYLSV
+609 VINEFINYCMEYLSV
-624 DRPKLKL
+624 TRPKVKL
-631 INSKDYAYENR
+631 INNKEYAYENR

-651 KKIMVVVHNRNMA
+651 QKIMVVVHNRNMA
-664 DILRTIAHEMVH
+664 DILRTLAHEMVH
-676 HMQNLDKRLTP
+676 HMQNLDKRLTDK
-687 TSGEDGSPDENEAN
+687 SGEDGSPDENEAN

>member
-8 KQIVKKLLVEQLTE
+8 KQIVKKLLLEQLTE

-38 VATILRSM
+38 VATILRSI
-46 DNDTDKVI
+46 DDKTDKVI

-69 AIEVWNL
+69 AIKVWDL
-76 YKSKIPEL
+76 YKSNLPEL

-139 AGVEGDFSATNL
+139 AGIEGDFSATNL
-151 RQAIRDDNL
+151 RQAIRDNDL
-160 EKIKPFLPDGVNM
+160 EKVKTFLPDGINV
-173 ESFLFIFRK
+173 EDFLFIFRN
-182 SNEGLYPRY
+182 SDEGLYPRY

-224 KKPKGSGRRLYT
+224 KKPKGSSRRLYT
-236 DEDPT
+236 DEDPS
-241 DTVKVKFS
+241 DTVGVKFS
-249 TRQDIVDTL
+249 SRQDIVNTF
-258 NKTSFK
+258 NKKSFK
-264 NKSHARQSQVINLIH
+264 AKSHQRQSQIINLVH
-279 QRVRAALSRTKD
+279 QRVRAAYSRAKD
-291 PLKKA
+291 PLVKARLKKA
-296 KLKSAFEYIKKR
+296 LAYAEQR
-308 KEASKKKTQR
+308 KEASKRKTQR
-318 LKKQKTNEGVLPQT
+318 LKKQKTNEVIIDG
-332 NLVLPRGVKTILQ
+332 IL
-345 AEEQDYDRGL
+345 
-355 IVELTKEGGY
+355 K
-365 KINYWYGEDAKVYPV
+365 
-380 EVEVD
+380 
-385 GESIKPDAKEVYL
+385 
-398 KFHPELEKEN
+398 
-408 INELISEHLKE
+408 
-419 IGLVNEK
+419 EK

-452 AVKVCKGQMSGT
+452 AVKVCKGQMSGS

-469 KDFRPKKGKKR
+469 KDFRPRKGKKR

-518 GGKKLEKGLPLKVI
+518 GGKKLEKGLQLKVI

-576 IRRSKQNIKE
+576 VRRSKQNIKE

-701 SLAAVIMRKFGRDNP
+701 SLAGVIMRKFGRDNP
-716 HIYE
+716 QIYE

>member
-8 KQIVKKLLVEQLTE
+8 KQIVKKLLLEQLTE

-38 VATILRSM
+38 VATILRSI
-46 DNDTDKVI
+46 DDKTDRVI

-69 AIEVWNL
+69 AIKVWDL
-76 YKSKIPEL
+76 YKSNLPEL

-139 AGVEGDFSATNL
+139 AGIEGDFSATNL
-151 RQAIRDDNL
+151 RQAIRDNDL
-160 EKIKPFLPDGVNM
+160 EKVKTFLPDGINV
-173 ESFLFIFRK
+173 EDFLFIFRN
-182 SNEGLYPRY
+182 SDEGLYPRY

-224 KKPKGSGRRLYT
+224 KKPKGSSRRLYT
-236 DEDPT
+236 DEDPS
-241 DTVKVKFS
+241 DTVGVKFS
-249 TRQDIVDTL
+249 SRQDIVNTF
-258 NKTSFK
+258 NKKSFK
-264 NKSHARQSQVINLIH
+264 AKSHQRQSQIINLVH
-279 QRVRAALSRTKD
+279 QRVRAAYSRAKD
-291 PLKKA
+291 PLVKARLKKA
-296 KLKSAFEYIKKR
+296 LAYAEQR
-308 KEASKKKTQR
+308 KEASKRKTQR
-318 LKKQKTNEGVLPQT
+318 LKKQKTNEVIIDG
-332 NLVLPRGVKTILQ
+332 IL
-345 AEEQDYDRGL
+345 
-355 IVELTKEGGY
+355 K
-365 KINYWYGEDAKVYPV
+365 
-380 EVEVD
+380 
-385 GESIKPDAKEVYL
+385 
-398 KFHPELEKEN
+398 
-408 INELISEHLKE
+408 
-419 IGLVNEK
+419 EK

-452 AVKVCKGQMSGT
+452 AVKVCKGQMSGS

-469 KDFRPKKGKKR
+469 KDFRPRKGKKR

-496 LSNYSGQVLP
+496 LSNYNGQVLP

-518 GGKKLEKGLPLKVI
+518 GGKKLEKGLQLKVI

-576 IRRSKQNIKE
+576 VRRSKQNIKE

-664 DILRTIAHEMVH
+664 DILRTVAHEMVH

-701 SLAAVIMRKFGRDNP
+701 SLAGVIMRKFGRDNP
-716 HIYE
+716 QIYE

>member
-8 KQIVKKLLVEQLTE
+8 KQIVKKLLLEQLTE

-38 VATILRSM
+38 VVTILRSI
-46 DNDTDKVI
+46 DDKTDKVI
-54 VFISTKEREDVDVEE
+54 IFISTKEREDVDVEE
-69 AIEVWNL
+69 AIEVWDL
-76 YKSKIPEL
+76 YKSNLPEL

-131 YPNVEVFD
+131 YPHVEVFD

-151 RQAIRDDNL
+151 RQAIRDNDL
-160 EKIKPFLPDGVNM
+160 EKVKTFLPDGINV
-173 ESFLFIFRK
+173 EDFLFIFRN
-182 SNEGLYPRY
+182 SDEGLYPRY

-224 KKPKGSGRRLYT
+224 KKPKGSSRRLYT
-236 DEDPT
+236 DEDPS
-241 DTVKVKFS
+241 DTVGVKFS
-249 TRQDIVDTL
+249 SRQDIVNTF
-258 NKTSFK
+258 NKKSFK
-264 NKSHARQSQVINLIH
+264 AKSHQRQSQIINLVH
-279 QRVRAALSRTKD
+279 QRVRAAYSRAKD
-291 PLKKA
+291 PLVKARLKKA
-296 KLKSAFEYIKKR
+296 LAYAEQR
-308 KEASKKKTQR
+308 KEASKRKTQR
-318 LKKQKTNEGVLPQT
+318 LKKQKTNEVIIDG
-332 NLVLPRGVKTILQ
+332 IL
-345 AEEQDYDRGL
+345 
-355 IVELTKEGGY
+355 K
-365 KINYWYGEDAKVYPV
+365 
-380 EVEVD
+380 
-385 GESIKPDAKEVYL
+385 
-398 KFHPELEKEN
+398 
-408 INELISEHLKE
+408 
-419 IGLVNEK
+419 EK

-452 AVKVCKGQMSGT
+452 AVKVCKGQMSGS

-469 KDFRPKKGKKR
+469 KDFRPRKGKKR

-518 GGKKLEKGLPLKVI
+518 GGKKLEKGLQLKVI

-576 IRRSKQNIKE
+576 VRRSKQNIKE

-664 DILRTIAHEMVH
+664 DILRTVAHEMVH

-701 SLAAVIMRKFGRDNP
+701 SLAGVIMRKFGRDNP
-716 HIYE
+716 QIYE

>member
-8 KQIVKKLLVEQLTE
+8 KQIVKKLLLEQLTE

-38 VATILRSM
+38 VATILRSI
-46 DNDTDKVI
+46 DDKTDKVI
-54 VFISTKEREDVDVEE
+54 IFISTKEREDVDVEE
-69 AIEVWNL
+69 AIKVWDL
-76 YKSKIPEL
+76 YKSNLPEL

-131 YPNVEVFD
+131 YPHVEVFD

-151 RQAIRDDNL
+151 RQAIRDNDL
-160 EKIKPFLPDGVNM
+160 EKVKTFLPDGINV
-173 ESFLFIFRK
+173 EDFLFIFRN
-182 SNEGLYPRY
+182 SDEGLYPRY

-224 KKPKGSGRRLYT
+224 KKPKGSSRRLYT
-236 DEDPT
+236 DEDPS
-241 DTVKVKFS
+241 DTVGVKFS
-249 TRQDIVDTL
+249 SRQDIVNTF
-258 NKTSFK
+258 NKKSFK
-264 NKSHARQSQVINLIH
+264 AKSHQRQSQIINLVH
-279 QRVRAALSRTKD
+279 QRVRAAYSRAKD
-291 PLKKA
+291 PLVKARLKKA
-296 KLKSAFEYIKKR
+296 LAYAEQR
-308 KEASKKKTQR
+308 KEASKRKTQR
-318 LKKQKTNEGVLPQT
+318 LKKQKTNEVIIDG
-332 NLVLPRGVKTILQ
+332 IL
-345 AEEQDYDRGL
+345 
-355 IVELTKEGGY
+355 K
-365 KINYWYGEDAKVYPV
+365 
-380 EVEVD
+380 
-385 GESIKPDAKEVYL
+385 
-398 KFHPELEKEN
+398 
-408 INELISEHLKE
+408 
-419 IGLVNEK
+419 EK

-452 AVKVCKGQMSGT
+452 AVKVCKGQMSGS

-469 KDFRPKKGKKR
+469 KDFRPRKGKKR

-518 GGKKLEKGLPLKVI
+518 GGKKLEKGLQLKVI

-576 IRRSKQNIKE
+576 VRRSKQNIKE

-664 DILRTIAHEMVH
+664 DILRTVAHEMVH

-701 SLAAVIMRKFGRDNP
+701 SLAGVIMRKFGRDNP
-716 HIYE
+716 QIYE

>member
-8 KQIVKKLLVEQLTE
+8 KQIVKKLLLEQLTE

-38 VATILRSM
+38 VATILRSI
-46 DNDTDKVI
+46 DDKTDRVI

-69 AIEVWNL
+69 AIKVWDL
-76 YKSKIPEL
+76 YKSNLPEL

-131 YPNVEVFD
+131 YPHVEVFD

-151 RQAIRDDNL
+151 RQAIRDNDL
-160 EKIKPFLPDGVNM
+160 EKVKTFLPDGINV
-173 ESFLFIFRK
+173 EDFLFIFRN
-182 SNEGLYPRY
+182 SDEGLYPRY

-224 KKPKGSGRRLYT
+224 KKPKGSSRRLYT
-236 DEDPT
+236 DEDPS
-241 DTVKVKFS
+241 DTVGVKFS
-249 TRQDIVDTL
+249 SRQDIVNTF
-258 NKTSFK
+258 NKKSFK
-264 NKSHARQSQVINLIH
+264 AKSHQRQSQIINLIH
-279 QRVRAALSRTKD
+279 QRVRAAYSRAKD
-291 PLKKA
+291 PLVKARLKKA
-296 KLKSAFEYIKKR
+296 LAYAEQR
-308 KEASKKKTQR
+308 KEASKRKTQR
-318 LKKQKTNEGVLPQT
+318 LKKQKTNEVIIDG
-332 NLVLPRGVKTILQ
+332 IL
-345 AEEQDYDRGL
+345 
-355 IVELTKEGGY
+355 K
-365 KINYWYGEDAKVYPV
+365 
-380 EVEVD
+380 
-385 GESIKPDAKEVYL
+385 
-398 KFHPELEKEN
+398 
-408 INELISEHLKE
+408 
-419 IGLVNEK
+419 EK

-452 AVKVCKGQMSGT
+452 AVKVCKGQMSGS

-469 KDFRPKKGKKR
+469 KDFRPRKGKKR

-518 GGKKLEKGLPLKVI
+518 GGKKLEKGLQLKVI

-576 IRRSKQNIKE
+576 VRRSKQNIKE

-664 DILRTIAHEMVH
+664 DILRTVAHEMVH

-701 SLAAVIMRKFGRDNP
+701 SLAGVIMRKFGRDNP
-716 HIYE
+716 QIYE